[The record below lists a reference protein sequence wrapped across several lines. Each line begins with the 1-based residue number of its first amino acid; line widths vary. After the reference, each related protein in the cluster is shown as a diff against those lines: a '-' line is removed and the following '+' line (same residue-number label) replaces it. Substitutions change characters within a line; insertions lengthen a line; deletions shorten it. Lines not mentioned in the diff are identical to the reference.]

1 MWFPL
6 GVATLNHLTLSL
18 ASFCVTPT
26 LLMSF
31 FITSMNLLCVPS
43 PFLLPGS
50 SIFDILC
57 PTYPLSQPC
66 LSVFVSKMFNLS
78 RPPPFWLKT
87 LKSGTCLFVI
97 HIICHSTSHY
107 CPVSLQFYS
116 SSLLPKGSLQA
127 FLSFFHLQ

>member
-18 ASFCVTPT
+18 AFCVTLT

-31 FITSMNLLCVPS
+31 FTSSMNLLCVPS

-66 LSVFVSKMFNLS
+66 LSIFGSKMINLS
-78 RPPPFWLKT
+78 WPPPFWSKT

-97 HIICHSTSHY
+97 HIIRHSGSHY
-107 CPVSLQFYS
+107 FPVSLQFYS
-116 SSLLPKGSLQA
+116 P
-127 FLSFFHLQ
+127 F